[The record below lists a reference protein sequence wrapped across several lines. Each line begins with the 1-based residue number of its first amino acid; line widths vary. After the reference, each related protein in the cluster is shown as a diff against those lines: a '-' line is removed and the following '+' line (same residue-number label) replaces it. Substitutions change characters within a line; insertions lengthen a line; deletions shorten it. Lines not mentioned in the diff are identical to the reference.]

1 LASCWVLN
9 LVEGANL
16 KDLYL
21 WVNFRQRA
29 LEHSLPKGDTL
40 KERWGLL
47 VLHVQQLLL

>member
-1 LASCWVLN
+1 LASCWL
-9 LVEGANL
+9 LDFVEGTNL

-29 LEHSLPKGDTL
+29 LEPSLPKGDTL

-47 VLHVQQLLL
+47 VLRVLQLLF